1 MKTVLVNPE
10 RCVGCMQCQVACA
23 VEHSQSKNLYQA
35 VYETPRPRSRIYV
48 APGIYLN
55 TSFPNKCRHCDPAP
69 CLEVCPTGA
78 IGRDPDRSI
87 VIIDGQKC
95 ITCAMCAMVCPF
107 DVIRYYEV
115 PTVKLDKAVAFKC
128 DNCIE
133 RQRNGRIPACAEV
146 CKVDALV
153 FGDVNELTQTA
164 TARLAKAVSAAAG
177 AIRPEMPRLPANYEA
192 WRGWGEDIGRVNERS
207 PEEGCNG

>member
-1 MKTVLVNPE
+1 MNTVLVNPE
-10 RCVGCMQCQVACA
+10 RCVGCMQCQIACA
-23 VEHSQSKNLYQA
+23 VEHSQSKDLYQA

-78 IGRDPDRSI
+78 IDRDPDTSI
-87 VIIDGQKC
+87 VVIDGYKC
-95 ITCAMCAMVCPF
+95 ITCAMCAMACPF
-107 DVIRYYEV
+107 DVIRYYEA
-115 PTVKLDKAVAFKC
+115 PAMKLDRAVALKC

-133 RQRNGRIPACAEV
+133 RQRDGRIPACAEV

-153 FGDVNELTQTA
+153 FGDINELTKTA
-164 TARLAKAVSAAAG
+164 TARLAKAVSTATG

-192 WRGWGEDIGRVNERS
+192 WRAWGEDVGRLNEQ
-207 PEEGCNG
+207 

>member
-1 MKTVLVNPE
+1 MNTVLVNPE

-23 VEHSQSKNLYQA
+23 VEHSQSKDLYQA
-35 VYETPRPRSRIYV
+35 VYETPKPRSRIYV

-55 TSFPNKCRHCDPAP
+55 TAFPNKCRHCDPAP

-78 IGRDPDRSI
+78 IDRDPDTSI
-87 VIIDGQKC
+87 VVIDGYKC
-95 ITCAMCAMVCPF
+95 ITCAMCAMACPF
-107 DVIRYYEV
+107 DVIRYYEA
-115 PTVKLDKAVAFKC
+115 PAVKLDKAVALKC

-133 RQRNGRIPACAEV
+133 RQRDGRIPACAEV

-153 FGDVNELTQTA
+153 FGDINELTKTA
-164 TARLAKAVSAAAG
+164 TARLAKAVSAATG

-192 WRGWGEDIGRVNERS
+192 WREWGEDVGRVNE
-207 PEEGCNG
+207 G